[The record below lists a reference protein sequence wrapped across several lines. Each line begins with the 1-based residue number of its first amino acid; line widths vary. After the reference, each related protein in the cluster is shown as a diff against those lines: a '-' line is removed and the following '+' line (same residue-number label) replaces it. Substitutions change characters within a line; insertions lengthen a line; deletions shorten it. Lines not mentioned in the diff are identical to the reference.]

1 MKAQKDRPF
10 PILARLDAV
19 RSDAVR
25 LVASTFM
32 LAILPVALP
41 SFGAD
46 VNIPQLQAEADRGL
60 IPRQLE
66 LAAAYFTGN
75 GVPQDARMAAHWYE
89 KAAESGD
96 PEAENEIAFLYQ
108 TGTGVPADPARA
120 FHWFQ
125 LSAASGFVKAKVNL
139 GVLYVWGI
147 GVQNDEAVAARFFH
161 EAVAKGNGTAA
172 SYLGDMYYFGMGMKQ
187 DKAAAESW
195 YAMGAKLRDPL
206 AAYNLGTLFS
216 VQQDHVH
223 DFPKAAALLRISAT
237 AGYVPAMH
245 SLGLLLIHHPELAN
259 SSEEGRSLLRAASE
273 AGSWR
278 SSVVLGALARDG
290 KAGHPDAEDAYYEFQ
305 LAVLEGGEEARRL
318 VANDLTVLSGRL
330 SAEQTALLSSKAD
343 AWFKQHP
350 MALSF
355 VYQRGETSTFFP
367 SLARSVADEN
377 VHAGHL
383 VLPPP
388 A

>member
-1 MKAQKDRPF
+1 MISTQKDRPF
-10 PILARLDAV
+10 PFAV
-19 RSDAVR
+19 H
-25 LVASTFM
+25 LVASAF
-32 LAILPVALP
+32 ILVILSAAFPA
-41 SFGAD
+41 FGSDA
-46 VNIPQLQAEADRGL
+46 NIPQLQAEADRGL
-60 IPRQLE
+60 IPKQLE
-66 LAAAYFTGN
+66 LASAYFTGS
-75 GVPQDARMAAHWYE
+75 GVPQDAKMAAHWYE

-147 GVQNDEAVAARFFH
+147 GVPKDEAVAAKFFH
-161 EAVAKGNGTAA
+161 EAVAKGNGAAA

-223 DFPKAAALLRISAT
+223 DSPKAAALLRISA
-237 AGYVPAMH
+237 AGGYVPAMH
-245 SLGLLLIHHPELAN
+245 SLGLLLVNHPELAN
-259 SSEEGRSLLRAASE
+259 SSEEGRSLLEAASE
-273 AGSWR
+273 AGSWK

-290 KAGHPDAEDAYYEFQ
+290 KAGHLDAEDAYYEFQ
-305 LAVLEGGEEARRL
+305 LAVLQGGEGARRV

-330 SAEQTALLSSKAD
+330 SVEQTASLSAKAET
-343 AWFKQHP
+343 WFEQHP

-355 VYQRGETSTFFP
+355 VYQRGEKPTFFP
-367 SLARSVADEN
+367 SLARSAIDEN